1 MKKFYKCYQKIFFN
15 NEFITID
22 YNSKWYYLEENE
34 TELVTTKINTWE
46 KAKEFAIKDEYNIYT
61 AFGKTFFKK
70 KEYVKI
76 RKSDWWSD
84 GYYQLFE
91 EDFPNDLYII
101 HTDYVEVDLN
111 YYTLKEI
118 MDRTKASDFI
128 EYLKDNGLTT
138 CPMINI

>member
-1 MKKFYKCYQKIFFN
+1 MKKFYRCYQKIFFK
-15 NEFITID
+15 NEFTTID
-22 YNSKWYYLEENE
+22 NDSKWHYLEENE
-34 TELVTTKINTWE
+34 TELITTKINTWE
-46 KAKEFAIKDEYNIYT
+46 KAKQFALEDEYNAY
-61 AFGKTFFKK
+61 ACFGKTFFKK

-76 RKSDWWSD
+76 RKSSWWSD

-91 EDFPNDLYII
+91 EDFPNDLHII

-111 YYTLKEI
+111 SYTLKDI

-128 EYLKDNGLTT
+128 EYLKDNGLTN